1 MNRKRDLKHLDARLR
16 AERLAPPS
24 QLMSAIA
31 ARAPERTSRRPRVS
45 LRVAL
50 AGGLTAALLVPL
62 AAWGGVG
69 YGASQVSSAVS
80 AVKSTLVGKGPPNT
94 AASAHHQYGFPPVIK
109 ALAPSKACPR
119 QVIMIIGKNFEGG
132 QPDEVTSVAFNGV
145 AASFLVNGDKLIYA
159 RVPTSA
165 TDGPVTVT
173 NPFGTAISKKI
184 FRVKTGRKCL
194 GFIKHTP
201 QFPTK

>member
-1 MNRKRDLKHLDARLR
+1 MNLKRDLKHLDARLR
-16 AERLAPPS
+16 AERPAPPS

-31 ARAPERTSRRPRVS
+31 ARVPERTSRRPRVS

-69 YGASQVSSAVS
+69 YGASQISSAVS
-80 AVKSTLVGKGPPNT
+80 AVKSTLVGKAPPNT
-94 AASAHHQYGFPPVIK
+94 AASAHNQYGFPPVIK

-119 QVIMIIGKNFEGG
+119 QVIRIIGKNFEGG
-132 QPDEVTSVAFNGV
+132 QPDEVTGVAFNGV
-145 AASFLVNGDKLIYA
+145 PASFLVEGDKLIYA

-173 NPFGTAISKKI
+173 NPFGTAVSKKN

-194 GFIKHTP
+194 GFKPTR
-201 QFPTK
+201 FPTK